1 MSSTKHAEMQQ
12 IFAMWKREGKKGTPY
27 FTGVTKDG
35 TELRGFYNTKKKNL
49 NEPDLRIYALDMQGN
64 LEKDE
69 VGSLW
74 CNSSKDGKK
83 KYLSGKI
90 FDTVKVVGFFNEK
103 ATKENKQPS
112 FRVYEAQSKK
122 QHEPEAVQ
130 DLKAEAVEEV
140 AQGTFVA
147 PF

>member
-27 FTGVTKDG
+27 YAGVTKDG

-49 NEPDLRIYALDMQGN
+49 NEPDLRIYEVDKQGN
-64 LEKDE
+64 LGKDE
-69 VGSLW
+69 IGSLW
-74 CNSSKDGKK
+74 CNSTKDGKK

-90 FDTVKVVGFFNEK
+90 FDTVRVVGFFNEK

-112 FRVYEAQSKK
+112 FRVYEAQERK
-122 QHEPEAVQ
+122 QHEPDAVS

-140 AQGTFVA
+140 AYAF
-147 PF
+147 